1 MRVLATIAGLI
12 LFAAVMGWVG
22 TADVEEEKRQQESYC
37 EMVEIWD
44 ESGGEYGWPPYD
56 GREGCQK

>member
-12 LFAAVMGWVG
+12 LFSAVMGLVG

-37 EMVEIWD
+37 EMVKIWHD
-44 ESGGEYGWPPYD
+44 THGESGWPPYK
-56 GREGCQK
+56 GEEQC